1 MIYIFGLLVAFQI
14 VLGQI
19 LWKVGVTRLGGNLN
33 AKFVFSAEIFKLILS
48 PYFIAGVI
56 SYGMA
61 TIMFMLLLSKYN
73 YTNLQAV
80 VVSSSLTLTFI
91 AASILFD
98 EKISMFNLL
107 GFVFLLCGVV
117 LVTKF

>member
-1 MIYIFGLLVAFQI
+1 MIYIFGLLVAFQV

-19 LWKVGVTRLGGNLN
+19 LWKVGVAKIGGELN
-33 AKFVFSAEIFKLILS
+33 ASFVFSSEIFKLILS
-48 PYFIAGVI
+48 PYFIAGVV

-61 TIMFMLLLSKYN
+61 TIMFMLLLSKFN

-91 AASILFD
+91 AATVFFD
-98 EKISMFNLL
+98 EKISVMNLL
-107 GFVFLLCGVV
+107 GFVFLLCGVI